1 MQQKWRQPEE
11 QRPSGDRALF
21 ERRGH
26 SSAEYSGQRTA
37 AVDSQRR
44 NRKHPESMSECHL
57 FHNGLFG
64 DVSREISEVSG
75 DGEGCNFF
83 CGGVICSF

>member
-11 QRPSGDRALF
+11 QRPSGERALF

-37 AVDSQRR
+37 ADDS
-44 NRKHPESMSECHL
+44 
-57 FHNGLFG
+57 
-64 DVSREISEVSG
+64 
-75 DGEGCNFF
+75 
-83 CGGVICSF
+83 